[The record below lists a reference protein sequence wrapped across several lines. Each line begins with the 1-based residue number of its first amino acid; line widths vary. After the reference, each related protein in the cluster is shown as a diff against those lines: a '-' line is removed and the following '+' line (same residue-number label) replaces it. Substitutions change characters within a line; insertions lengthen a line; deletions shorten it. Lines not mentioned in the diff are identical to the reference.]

1 LALGHPSLILALGHV
16 VLPLDSRAVRVP
28 EGPIDFVASFALGPG
43 KGLSVA
49 WPGASSPAAHTGPLS
64 HDFLRGFLI
73 GIAIV
78 LEIVGVGIA
87 ASAARV
93 TRKS

>member
-1 LALGHPSLILALGHV
+1 MLIV
-16 VLPLDSRAVRVP
+16 V
-28 EGPIDFVASFALGPG
+28 G
-43 KGLSVA
+43 VA

-78 LEIVGVGIA
+78 LEIVGVVIA

>member
-1 LALGHPSLILALGHV
+1 MILRHLLKRNEQDAAAKVPVAMMFVTIGLMLIV
-16 VLPLDSRAVRVP
+16 V
-28 EGPIDFVASFALGPG
+28 G
-43 KGLSVA
+43 VA